1 MPPVKMTRG
10 KRFALYFLQIYLLVL
25 FLLLVVRFAVLR

>member
-10 KRFALYFLQIYLLVL
+10 KRLMLLALQAYLVLLFVLLVAHFV
-25 FLLLVVRFAVLR
+25 FLR

>member
-10 KRFALYFLQIYLLVL
+10 KRFALFFLQFYLLLLFVLLVL
-25 FLLLVVRFAVLR
+25 RFTFLR